1 MLRNKS
7 GIYIYIYIIINNQ
20 DQIYFFKSIS
30 KICFFS
36 NYSTPCRNHSYSI
49 LRNNRWLHWFEEL
62 LSGGKKKGRVPQITY
77 QASLAGRT
85 EPVFLNSAP
94 AENRSNFKP
103 TPLSRTWGHPPVN
116 SSPRPP
122 IDPSEVFDVHSVR
135 GLSRGRR
142 LMTPHTHTHNK
153 CAGTGY
159 RCQQYGAWSHINAA
173 FKQAVWLAWCLKYV
187 MVLFSRRCWQ
197 RPFVVESTLEISLL
211 VLATGGT
218 NNLPVKPVIL
228 NWGFPT
234 QTWGCVFSVSHR
246 AYAKPSFLE
255 GSSWI
260 NSSFNVE
267 SCFNGLPFYW
277 VKPDLFQRFVRS
289 MVSTVHE
296 GLCCLLQ

>member
-142 LMTPHTHTHNK
+142 LMTPHTHTQQ
-153 CAGTGY
+153 ARRY
-159 RCQQYGAWSHINAA
+159 RLPVS
-173 FKQAVWLAWCLKYV
+173 AVWGLKPHQRS
-187 MVLFSRRCWQ
+187 FQTSR
-197 RPFVVESTLEISLL
+197 VIGMMLEIRYGFIQSE
-211 VLATGGT
+211 VLAETVCCRIHT
-218 NNLPVKPVIL
+218 RNKPPGI
-228 NWGFPT
+228 G
-234 QTWGCVFSVSHR
+234 
-246 AYAKPSFLE
+246 
-255 GSSWI
+255 
-260 NSSFNVE
+260 
-267 SCFNGLPFYW
+267 YW
-277 VKPDLFQRFVRS
+277 WYQQLAS
-289 MVSTVHE
+289 
-296 GLCCLLQ
+296 